1 MSNCPDGISA
11 VDVALE
17 VSTDGATYTDISGEG
32 NTIEPGE
39 QTRMVGSAF
48 SFDCDTAII
57 TSGKREELE
66 VAVNVIY
73 TEETGEAFDLLE
85 LAFVANDNVW
95 LRWYPQGKLNPNYQ
109 FDVVKGILSSFQS
122 PQIDAGSADP
132 LLAAFTV
139 TANEIVR
146 SVTPIP

>member
-11 VDVALE
+11 VDVKLQ
-17 VSTDGATYTDISGEG
+17 VSTNGTVWDDISGQG

-66 VAVNVIY
+66 IAVNVIY
-73 TEETGEAFDLLE
+73 TEITDEAFDILE

-95 LRWYPQGKLNPNYQ
+95 LRWHPQGEVAPNYQ
-109 FDVVKGILSSFQS
+109 FDVLKGILSSFQS

-146 SVTPIP
+146 SVVA